1 MEPPSPRSDLN
12 PLDELLMTQASTRA
26 TAPYLLDA
34 RSARTLSYAQLLE
47 DVDLLRN
54 RLHSWGVS
62 RGDRV
67 GLQLGDPLTFSTWFL
82 AGLAMGAWVAP
93 LDSTFSD
100 SNLVQVNARSRDLHL
115 SVVLS
120 DRDAP
125 EHSAVPWRNVLGT
138 EPDVSSSGFLTSRDE
153 SPSSGG
159 VLLASSGTTGTP
171 KVVALPIGQLLLTA
185 ELIAQ
190 HNQLDVTDRGF
201 NPLPLWHVNAEVV
214 GLLSTL
220 YAGASLVLDDRF
232 HRTGFWK
239 IINDLEVTWINAVPA
254 IISRL
259 ASQSDGE
266 LPARRVRFIRS
277 ASAPL
282 SPALFEQFEASTGIP
297 IIQSYGMTEAAS
309 QICANPLTGVRKSGS
324 VGVPVGVSVRV
335 VPLSAD
341 APATGAN
348 SVGHIEI
355 MGPTVIKRYESAAY
369 DDRFDAE
376 GWLRTGDLG
385 YFDDDGYLFIVGR
398 SDDVIN
404 RGGEK
409 IYPLE
414 IENVLAMVEGV
425 AQVAVIGESDE
436 VFGQVPV
443 AYVQP
448 DDFAVLS
455 SPEELTRLV
464 QRVRVS
470 ANDAF
475 SKAHRPVVV
484 KVVGHLPVA
493 ATGKVRKGLLREGDV
508 DVIYEEPL

>member
-1 MEPPSPRSDLN
+1 MEPSPPSSTPHL
-12 PLDELLMTQASTRA
+12 LDELLLAQASSRA
-26 TAPYLLDA
+26 LAPYLLDA
-34 RSARTLSYAQLLE
+34 RSGRTLSYVELLE
-47 DVDLLRN
+47 EVVKLRN
-54 RLHSWGVS
+54 RLRAWGVN

-67 GLQLGDPLTFSTWFL
+67 GLQLGDPLTFSGWFL
-82 AGLAMGAWVAP
+82 AGVAMGAWVAP
-93 LDSTFSD
+93 LDSTPSD
-100 SNLVQVNARSRDLHL
+100 SNLANVNARAKDLG
-115 SVVLS
+115 VIVILS

-125 EHSAVPWRNVLGT
+125 ESPTVPWRNVL
-138 EPDVSSSGFLTSRDE
+138 ESRADVSSPGVLTTAHE
-153 SPSSGG
+153 SMSDGG

-171 KVVALPIGQLLLTA
+171 KVVALPTAQLLATA

-239 IINDLEVTWINAVPA
+239 IINDFEVTWINAVPA

-259 ASQSDGE
+259 ASLDDDEVPS
-266 LPARRVRFIRS
+266 RRVRFIRS

-282 SPALFEQFEASTGIP
+282 APALFEQFEASTGIP

-324 VGVPVGVSVRV
+324 VGVPVGVEVRAV
-335 VPLSAD
+335 ATESDV
-341 APATGAN
+341 PATDTHR
-348 SVGHIEI
+348 VRHIEI
-355 MGPTVIKRYESAAY
+355 KGPTVINRYESTAY

-414 IENVLAMVEGV
+414 IENVLMSVEGV
-425 AQVAVIGESDE
+425 AAVAVVGEFDE

-448 DDFAVLS
+448 DDALRS
-455 SPEELTRLV
+455 SHAEMTSLIG
-464 QRVRVS
+464 RVRVS
-470 ANDAF
+470 DNDAF
-475 SKAHRPVVV
+475 SKAYRPVAV
-484 KVVGHLPVA
+484 KLVQHFSSD
-493 ATGKVRKGLLREGDV
+493 ATGKIRKGLLREGGV
-508 DVIYEEPL
+508 FVIHEETL